1 MTPTQNSNT
10 VVPIIIGSCKRYSR
24 VLQQVYDSIKHLM
37 PNREVRI
44 ITDAGIS
51 VEESDFLLVTSDM
64 GWNQNLLKLTAELP
78 ESSYVIISMDDLL
91 FTWADGDFNNVIEDL
106 IYKDYDYVS
115 LYAPPAVKLKRALE
129 TGFRSCS
136 DISQDHAVSTMVSL
150 IKVGLLREILLK
162 TESPW
167 EFEKNSATF
176 AMSRRCINLNT
187 NLVVVSNLI
196 VKGRRVSWRNGAGTT
211 DFSDIVYS
219 CFYALKV
226 LIYSLRQLLG
236 VRLLRFL
243 LK

>member
-10 VVPIIIGSCKRYSR
+10 MVPIIIGSCKRYSI
-24 VLQQVYDSIKHLM
+24 VLQQVYDSIKHYM

-44 ITDAGIS
+44 ISDAGIE
-51 VEESDFLLVTSDM
+51 VEESDSLLVTSDM
-64 GWNQNLLKLTAELP
+64 GWNQNLLKLTAKLP

-91 FTWADGDFNNVIEDL
+91 FTWCDDDFNNKIEGL
-106 IYKDYDYVS
+106 IHKDYDYVS
-115 LYAPPAVKLKRALE
+115 LYAPPAVKLKRALKSD
-129 TGFRSCS
+129 FRSCS
-136 DISQDHAVSTMVSL
+136 DISQDYAVSTMVSL

-167 EFEKNSATF
+167 EFEKKSSTF

-196 VKGRRVSWRNGAGTT
+196 VKGRKVSWRNDLETT
-211 DFSDIVYS
+211 NFSDIVYS
-219 CFYALKV
+219 YFYAFKV
-226 LIYSLRQLLG
+226 LIYSLRELIG